1 MHAQEKHKAAE
12 LEVEELKKQVSALEA
27 DKERLQRALEEA
39 TRSVKV
45 GTLFISPDSSLDL
58 PDSVS
63 SASTNL
69 VSLSNMMACTF

>member
-45 GTLFISPDSSLDL
+45 GTLFISPESSLDL

-69 VSLSNMMACTF
+69 GSLSNMMACTF

>member
-69 VSLSNMMACTF
+69 GSLSNMMACTF